1 MKTQSLRPL
10 GLSMMVVAAGLV
22 VFAVAFSDRLGPVTP
37 VVLLIAIVNAVRGG
51 LWFFRRRP

>member
-1 MKTQSLRPL
+1 MI
-10 GLSMMVVAAGLV
+10 VVAGGLV

-51 LWFFRRRP
+51 LWFFRRRPYP

>member
-1 MKTQSLRPL
+1 MI
-10 GLSMMVVAAGLV
+10 VVAAGLV

-51 LWFFRRRP
+51 LWFVRRRP